1 MFMTSELKQVL
12 SKVDTLSEE
21 DLKAL
26 QKHISERLHQKDNK
40 VDLSKIGYRLS
51 PEKIREQL
59 SQVFSPE
66 ELAEATEDDFDEP
79 LNLPKSLTEY
89 ISEDREDRF

>member
-1 MFMTSELKQVL
+1 M
-12 SKVDTLSEE
+12 
-21 DLKAL
+21 
-26 QKHISERLHQKDNK
+26 
-40 VDLSKIGYRLS
+40 
-51 PEKIREQL
+51 REQL